1 VIEIADNPQ
10 TLSGVIN
17 RRNGCGSTVVL
28 ERKRTEGCRMRNSTY
43 VKMALNM
50 LLHSKLRSWLTII
63 GIVIGVGAVVGIL
76 SLGDAM
82 EEQVQSRLAEMDL
95 TKIAVSPGYTRAM
108 SNMPGPP
115 GGGGGTATDS
125 ELTDDDIDA
134 LQGIEGIQYIEGEI
148 SGSEEVDYA
157 GENATLS
164 ITGVDPQVW
173 KYMTTLE
180 TQSGRLLE
188 PADKYVAV
196 IGSDVASGIYDQD
209 VGVNQVITIK
219 GKSVRVVGILAEEG
233 DLGDSS
239 IYMPIDGAVNLIE
252 DAEEDVFDTI
262 MVKAQSEDV
271 VDTVMEDITDKL
283 MVSRHVMREDDM
295 DFSVTA
301 SKSMAESVTEM
312 TSSMT
317 LFLGAIAAVSLLV
330 GAVGIANT
338 MFTSVLEKTK
348 EIGTMKAIGA
358 KNRDIL
364 MIFVFNSA
372 MVGFV
377 GGVFGVMLGAF
388 ISTLFPMLGMTMMR
402 SEGDTGISLSPHLM
416 LFGLVL
422 AVVIGIVS
430 GAVPAYRASKLKPVD
445 ALRYE

>member
-1 VIEIADNPQ
+1 
-10 TLSGVIN
+10 
-17 RRNGCGSTVVL
+17 
-28 ERKRTEGCRMRNSTY
+28 MRNSTY
-43 VKMALNM
+43 LKMALNM

-95 TKIAVSPGYTRAM
+95 TKITISPGYTRAM

-115 GGGGGTATDS
+115 GDRESTATDS
-125 ELTDDDIDA
+125 ELTDDDIDV
-134 LQGIEGIQYIEGEI
+134 LQGIEGIQYLAGEI
-148 SGSEEVDYA
+148 SGNEEVDYA

-196 IGSDVASGIYDQD
+196 IGSEVASGIYDQD
-209 VGVNQVITIK
+209 IGINQVITVK

-233 DLGDSS
+233 GHGDSS
-239 IYMPIDGAVNLIE
+239 IYMPIDGAVSLIE
-252 DAEEDVFDTI
+252 DAEEGIFDTI
-262 MVKAQSEDV
+262 TVKVRSEDL
-271 VDTVMEDITDKL
+271 VDAVMEDITDKL
-283 MVSRHVMREDDM
+283 MVSRHIMREDDM

-364 MIFVFNSA
+364 MIFIFNSA

-377 GGVFGVMLGAF
+377 GGIFGVLLGAL
-388 ISTLFPMLGMTMMR
+388 ISTLFPILGMTMMR
-402 SEGDTGISLSPHLM
+402 SEGDTGILLSPHLM

-422 AVVIGIVS
+422 AVVIGVVS

>member
-1 VIEIADNPQ
+1 
-10 TLSGVIN
+10 
-17 RRNGCGSTVVL
+17 
-28 ERKRTEGCRMRNSTY
+28 MRNATY

-63 GIVIGVGAVVGIL
+63 GIVIGVGAVVGII

-82 EEQVQSRLAEMDL
+82 EAQVQSNLADMDL
-95 TKIAVSPGYTRAM
+95 TSITITPGYSGAQSR
-108 SNMPGPP
+108 MPGP
-115 GGGGGTATDS
+115 GGGGESSSSTDS
-125 ELTDDDIDA
+125 ELTDDDVDA
-134 LQGIEGIQYIEGEI
+134 LQGIDGVLYIDTRI

-157 GENATLS
+157 GETATLS

-173 KYMTTLE
+173 QYINTLE
-180 TQSGRLLE
+180 VESGRLLE
-188 PADKYVAV
+188 PADNNVAV
-196 IGSDVASGIYDQD
+196 IGSSIATEIFDQD
-209 VGVNQVITIK
+209 IGVNQVVTIND
-219 GKSVRVVGILAEEG
+219 KSVRVVGILEEEG
-233 DLGDSS
+233 GGDDRK
-239 IYMPIDGAVNLIE
+239 IYMPIDSAVDLVE
-252 DAEEDVFDTI
+252 DAEDDVFDSI
-262 MVKAQSEDV
+262 VVKVESEDL
-271 VDTVMEDITDKL
+271 VDPTIEEIEERL
-283 MVSRHVMREDDM
+283 MVSRQIHQEDDR
-295 DFSVTA
+295 DFSV
-301 SKSMAESVTEM
+301 SSSLSMAESITEM

-364 MIFVFNSA
+364 LIFVTNSA

-377 GGVFGVMLGAF
+377 GGIFGVMLGGMV
-388 ISTLFPMLGMTMMR
+388 STLFPYMGVTLMR
-402 SEGDTGISLSPHLM
+402 GAGSSSSTLSPDLM
-416 LFGLVL
+416 AFGLGL
-422 AVVIGIVS
+422 AVLIGVLS

>member
-1 VIEIADNPQ
+1 
-10 TLSGVIN
+10 
-17 RRNGCGSTVVL
+17 
-28 ERKRTEGCRMRNSTY
+28 MRNSTY
-43 VKMALNM
+43 LKMALNM

-63 GIVIGVGAVVGIL
+63 GIVIGVGSVVGIL

-82 EEQVQSRLAEMDL
+82 QEQVQSRLAEMDL
-95 TKIAVSPGYTRAM
+95 TKIAITPGYTKAM
-108 SNMPGPP
+108 SSMHGPGE
-115 GGGGGTATDS
+115 GRGGTTTDV

-134 LQGIEGIQYIEGEI
+134 LRGVEGIQYISGEI

-188 PADKYVAV
+188 PADKNVAV
-196 IGSDVASGIYDQD
+196 IGSGVASEIYDQD
-209 VGVNQVITIK
+209 IGINQVVTIN
-219 GKSVRVVGILAEEG
+219 GKSVRIVGILAEEG
-233 DLGDSS
+233 GYGDRS
-239 IYMPIDGAVNLIE
+239 IYMPINVAVNLIT
-252 DAEEDVFDTI
+252 DAKKDVFDTI
-262 MVKAQSEDV
+262 IVKAKSEDL

-283 MVSRHVMREDDM
+283 MISRHIVREDDV

-364 MIFVFNSA
+364 MIFLFNSA

-377 GGVFGVMLGAF
+377 GGIFGVMLGALV
-388 ISTLFPMLGMTMMR
+388 SALFPMLGVTLMR
-402 SEGDTGISLSPHLM
+402 SGGGISISLSPHLM
-416 LFGLVL
+416 VLGLGL
-422 AVVIGIVS
+422 AVMIGVIS
-430 GAVPAYRASKLKPVD
+430 GVVPAYRASKLKPVD

>member
-1 VIEIADNPQ
+1 
-10 TLSGVIN
+10 
-17 RRNGCGSTVVL
+17 
-28 ERKRTEGCRMRNSTY
+28 MRNSTY
-43 VKMALNM
+43 LKMGLNM
-50 LLHSKLRSWLTII
+50 LVHSKLRSWLTII
-63 GIVIGVGAVVGIL
+63 GIVIGIGSVVGIL

-82 EEQVQSRLAEMDL
+82 QEQVQSRLAEMDL
-95 TKIAVSPGYTRAM
+95 TKITISPGYTKAS

-115 GGGGGTATDS
+115 GMGGGSSTDS
-125 ELTDDDIDA
+125 ELTDDDIEA
-134 LQGIEGIQYIEGEI
+134 LQGLDGIQYIAGQI
-148 SGSEEVDYA
+148 SGSEPVIYA
-157 GENATLS
+157 AQNATLS

-196 IGSDVASGIYDQD
+196 IGSGVASGVYDQD
-209 VGVNQVITIK
+209 IGVNHVITIN
-219 GKSVRVVGILAEEG
+219 GKAVRVVGILAEEG
-233 DLGDSS
+233 ERGDRS
-239 IYMPIDGAVNLIE
+239 IYMPIDGAVNLLD
-252 DAEEDVFDTI
+252 DAEDDVYDSIT
-262 MVKAQSEDV
+262 VKAKSEDL
-271 VDTVMEDITDKL
+271 VDELMEDIVDKL
-283 MVSRHVMREDDM
+283 MVSRHIIQEEDR

-364 MIFVFNSA
+364 MIFLFNSA
-372 MVGFV
+372 MVGLV
-377 GGVFGVMLGAF
+377 GGILGVMLGACV
-388 ISTLFPMLGMTMMR
+388 STIFPLLGMTMMGGGG
-402 SEGDTGISLSPHLM
+402 SSGIYLAPDLM
-416 LFGLVL
+416 AFGLIL
-422 AVVIGIVS
+422 AVLIGVIS
-430 GAVPAYRASKLKPVD
+430 GVVPAYRASKLKPVD

>member
-1 VIEIADNPQ
+1 
-10 TLSGVIN
+10 
-17 RRNGCGSTVVL
+17 
-28 ERKRTEGCRMRNSTY
+28 MRNSTY
-43 VKMALNM
+43 LKMGLNM
-50 LLHSKLRSWLTII
+50 LVHSKLRSWLTII
-63 GIVIGVGAVVGIL
+63 GIVIGIGSVVGIL

-82 EEQVQSRLAEMDL
+82 QEQVQSRLAEMDL
-95 TKIAVSPGYTRAM
+95 TKITISPGYTKAS

-115 GGGGGTATDS
+115 GGSSRGDSGGTTTDV
-125 ELTDDDIDA
+125 ELTKTDISA
-134 LQGIEGIQYIEGEI
+134 LQGLDGIQYIEGEV
-148 SGSEEVDYA
+148 SGSEPVIYA
-157 GENATLS
+157 AQNATLS

-188 PADKYVAV
+188 PSDNYVAI
-196 IGSDVASGIYDQD
+196 IGSGIASGTYDQD
-209 VGVNQVITIK
+209 IGINQVITIN
-219 GKSVRVVGILAEEG
+219 GKAVRVVGILSEEG
-233 DLGDSS
+233 QGDRS
-239 IYMPIDGAVNLIE
+239 IYMPINAAVTLID
-252 DAEEDVFDTI
+252 DAQKDVYDTI
-262 MVKAQSEDV
+262 LVKAKSEDL
-271 VDTVMEDITDKL
+271 VDGLMEDIVNKL
-283 MVSRHVMREDDM
+283 MISRHIVREDER

-364 MIFVFNSA
+364 MIFLFNSA
-372 MVGFV
+372 MVGLV
-377 GGVFGVMLGAF
+377 GGIFGVILGAG
-388 ISTLFPMLGMTMMR
+388 ISTLFPMLGIRMMGG
-402 SEGDTGISLSPHLM
+402 SNSSMYFSPKLM
-416 LFGLVL
+416 AFGLAL
-422 AVVIGIVS
+422 AVIIGIIS
-430 GAVPAYRASKLKPVD
+430 GVIPAYRASKLKPVD

>member
-1 VIEIADNPQ
+1 
-10 TLSGVIN
+10 
-17 RRNGCGSTVVL
+17 
-28 ERKRTEGCRMRNSTY
+28 MRNSTY
-43 VKMALNM
+43 LKMGLNM
-50 LLHSKLRSWLTII
+50 LVHSKLRSWLTII
-63 GIVIGVGAVVGIL
+63 GIVIGIGSVVGIL

-82 EEQVQSRLAEMDL
+82 QEQVQSRLAEMDL
-95 TKIAVSPGYTRAM
+95 TKITISPGYTKAS
-108 SNMPGPP
+108 SNMPGPGGP
-115 GGGGGTATDS
+115 GGGGTTTDV

-134 LQGIEGIQYIEGEI
+134 LQGLEGIQYIAGQI
-148 SGSEEVDYA
+148 SGSEPVIYA
-157 GENATLS
+157 AQNATLT

-188 PADKYVAV
+188 PSDKYAAV
-196 IGSDVASGIYDQD
+196 IGSGVASGVYDQD
-209 VGVNQVITIK
+209 IGVNQVITIN
-219 GKSVRVVGILAEEG
+219 GKAVRVVGILAEEG
-233 DLGDSS
+233 EGGDRS
-239 IYMPIDGAVNLIE
+239 IYMPIDGAVNLLD
-252 DAEEDVFDTI
+252 DAEDDVFDSIT
-262 MVKAQSEDV
+262 VKAKSEDL
-271 VDTVMEDITDKL
+271 VDGLMEDIVDRL
-283 MVSRHVMREDDM
+283 MVSRHIIQDDDR

-364 MIFVFNSA
+364 MIFLFNSA
-372 MVGFV
+372 MVGLV
-377 GGVFGVMLGAF
+377 GGILGVILGAF
-388 ISTLFPMLGMTMMR
+388 VSTLFPLLGMTMMGGG
-402 SEGDTGISLSPHLM
+402 SDSSLYLAPDLM
-416 LFGLVL
+416 AFGLTL
-422 AVVIGIVS
+422 AVVIGVAS
-430 GAVPAYRASKLKPVD
+430 GVVPAYRASKLKPVD

>member
-1 VIEIADNPQ
+1 
-10 TLSGVIN
+10 
-17 RRNGCGSTVVL
+17 
-28 ERKRTEGCRMRNSTY
+28 MRNSTY
-43 VKMALNM
+43 LKMGLNM

-63 GIVIGVGAVVGIL
+63 GIVIGVGSVVGIL

-82 EEQVQSRLAEMDL
+82 QANIQSRLAEMDL
-95 TKIAVSPGYTRAM
+95 TKITICPGYTRAS
-108 SNMPGPP
+108 SNMHGGPP
-115 GGGGGTATDS
+115 GMGGGTSTDV

-134 LQGIEGIQYIEGEI
+134 LQGLDGIQYITGEI
-148 SGSEEVDYA
+148 SGSEEVKYS
-157 GENATLS
+157 GETATLS

-173 KYMTTLE
+173 RYMTTLE

-196 IGSDVASGIYDQD
+196 IGSDIASEAYDHD
-209 VGVNQVITIK
+209 IGVNQVITVNN
-219 GKSVRVVGILAEEG
+219 KSVRVVGILEEKGMG
-233 DLGDSS
+233 DDSS
-239 IYMPIDGAVNLIE
+239 IYMPIDGAVDLVE
-252 DAEEDVFDTI
+252 DAQDDVYDSIT
-262 MVKAQSEDV
+262 VKAKSEDL
-271 VDTVMEDITDKL
+271 VDALMEDIEDKL
-283 MVSRHVMREDDM
+283 MVSRHIIQEDDR

-364 MIFVFNSA
+364 MIFLFNSA
-372 MVGFV
+372 MVGLV
-377 GGVFGVMLGAF
+377 GGILGVILGAF
-388 ISTLFPMLGMTMMR
+388 VSSGLQTDDGERYDR
-402 SEGDTGISLSPHLM
+402 SGGSGLSISLM
-416 LFGLVL
+416 VEGLAL
-422 AVVIGIVS
+422 AVMIGVIS
-430 GAVPAYRASKLKPVD
+430 GVVPAYRASKLKPVD